1 MWRRLVAQLVFLGH
15 EIEPVKVIG
24 APGVGTLMYV
34 EVLTLFLKF
43 QCLSTEGA
51 EEDEIF
57 QVTVFLVESVFADF
71 A

>member
-1 MWRRLVAQLVFLGH
+1 
-15 EIEPVKVIG
+15 
-24 APGVGTLMYV
+24 MYV

>member
-1 MWRRLVAQLVFLGH
+1 
-15 EIEPVKVIG
+15 
-24 APGVGTLMYV
+24 MYV

-43 QCLSTEGA
+43 QCLSTVGA

-57 QVTVFLVESVFADF
+57 QVTVFLVESALADF